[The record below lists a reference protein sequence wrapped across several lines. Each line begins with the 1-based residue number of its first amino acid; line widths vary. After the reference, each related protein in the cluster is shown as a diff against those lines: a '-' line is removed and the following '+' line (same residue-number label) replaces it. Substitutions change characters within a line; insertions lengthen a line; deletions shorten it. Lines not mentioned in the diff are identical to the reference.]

1 MNSREF
7 ADQVTNIVT
16 ALRHRII
23 GIGTDQYE
31 QPDGTQRFET
41 RPIEQIVIDA
51 LEEVDDL
58 IVYAAQLRIR
68 LEDLQRTLANP
79 R

>member
-1 MNSREF
+1 MNSEEF
-7 ADQVTNIVT
+7 ADQVGDIVT
-16 ALRHRII
+16 ALKHRIV
-23 GIGTDQYE
+23 GIGTEQYQ

-41 RPIEQIVIDA
+41 RPINQIVVDA

-68 LEDLQRTLANP
+68 LEILQKSLPN
-79 R
+79 